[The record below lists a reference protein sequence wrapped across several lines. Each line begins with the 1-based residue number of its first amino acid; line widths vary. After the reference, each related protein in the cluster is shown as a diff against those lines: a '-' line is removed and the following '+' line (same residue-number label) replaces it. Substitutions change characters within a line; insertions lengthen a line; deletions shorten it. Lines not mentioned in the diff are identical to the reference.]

1 MILNMKEAME
11 TRRSTRAFSDKKVE
25 KKTVEEIMAL
35 ASSAPSA
42 LNLQPWEVVVVA
54 GEEKER
60 LSKVIL
66 KAYGERKIPC
76 GPGAVKRMPS
86 EFYARQKEALGV
98 MEPFINEAGY
108 RFDPFINE
116 GSCSFYD
123 APVAVLVFLDD
134 SHSRRRLICIG
145 VFLAYLVLAAHSL
158 GLGTCPIGIINPYGN
173 EIREFL
179 NITDEKELMLGI
191 AIGYPDE
198 DSLVNRIR
206 TDRVDL
212 NKLVNWIF

>member
-1 MILNMKEAME
+1 MDIGDALN
-11 TRRSTRAFSDKKVE
+11 TRRTVRAFYERKVG
-25 KKTVEEIMAL
+25 KKTVEEMLAL

-54 GEEKER
+54 GDEKER
-60 LSKVIL
+60 LSKVVL

-76 GPGAVKRMPS
+76 GPGAVKRMPQ
-86 EFYARQKEALGV
+86 EYYARQREALGV
-98 MEPFINEAGY
+98 MEPYINEAGY
-108 RFDPFINE
+108 GFEEFINE

-134 SHSRRRLICIG
+134 SHSKRRMICIG
-145 VFLAYLVLAAHSL
+145 VFLAYLLLAAHSL

-179 NITDEKELMLGI
+179 DIPDEKELMLGI

-198 DSLVNRIR
+198 DSPVNRIR

-212 NKLVNWIF
+212 NRTVRWVY